1 MLANSRQRPNENKKE
16 GNVEVALMA
25 GRVHSTT
32 SSPLNEKNLRGDV
45 TGPAERIRG
54 TGLIRKSEM
63 SGDLRRAA
71 DFYGPFADIRRNP
84 RSRFKRFFIDNSGD
98 SRFISPP
105 FLRSPLPIGQWLFRI
120 RSEFFFKIFYGYM
133 HPWAFLDRVW
143 DVNIYYDIN
152 FVR

>member
-71 DFYGPFADIRRNP
+71 DFYGPFADIRRN
-84 RSRFKRFFIDNSGD
+84 RFFVDNSGD

-105 FLRSPLPIGQWLFRI
+105 FLRSPLPTDQWSFRI
-120 RSEFFFKIFYGYM
+120 RSEFFFKIFCGYM
-133 HPWAFLDRVW
+133 HSWVFLDCVW